1 MNITEAHR
9 RLRPAIVYLQK
20 KQEERAQR
28 AQRDQQHATL
38 ALVVALLGGVGL
50 FIYILWGF

>member
-20 KQEERAQR
+20 KQEERDQR

-50 FIYILWGF
+50 FIYILRGF

>member
-20 KQEERAQR
+20 KQEAR

>member
-20 KQEERAQR
+20 KQEE
-28 AQRDQQHATL
+28 RDQQHATL